1 MIYDNDYIM
10 IINLLD
16 VLSLPLMIQTGN
28 WDFRLSVVLLQVTSF
43 GCTAFA
49 LLFDDIEPGLSETDR
64 SVFQSFGSAQVAVTN
79 EVYQHL
85 GQPQF
90 YFCPTGS
97 TQRYELS
104 SFWKLF

>member
-1 MIYDNDYIM
+1 MSFC
-10 IINLLD
+10 L
-16 VLSLPLMIQTGN
+16 
-28 WDFRLSVVLLQVTSF
+28 FQVTSF

-64 SVFQSFGSAQVAVTN
+64 SVFQSFGAAQVAVTN

-90 YFCPTGS
+90 YFCPTGKCQLALILLLPYS
-97 TQRYELS
+97 
-104 SFWKLF
+104 

>member
-1 MIYDNDYIM
+1 M
-10 IINLLD
+10 
-16 VLSLPLMIQTGN
+16 
-28 WDFRLSVVLLQVTSF
+28 TSF

-64 SVFQSFGSAQVAVTN
+64 SVFQSFGSAQVSVTN

-90 YFCPTGS
+90 YFCPTGNCQNTVYLCS
-97 TQRYELS
+97 PGGGGGSIRTRN
-104 SFWKLF
+104 